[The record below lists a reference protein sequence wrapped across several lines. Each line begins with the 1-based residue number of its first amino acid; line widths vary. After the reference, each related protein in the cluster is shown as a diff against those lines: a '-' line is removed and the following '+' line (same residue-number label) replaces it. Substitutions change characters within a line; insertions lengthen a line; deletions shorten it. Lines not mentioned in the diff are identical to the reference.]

1 MTLHT
6 DGLGNVAL
14 VFIFF
19 MAAWLFS
26 RWAERNLHDTRD
38 AHDSLPDPWAETVPM
53 EAPKP

>member
-19 MAAWLFS
+19 LAAWLFS